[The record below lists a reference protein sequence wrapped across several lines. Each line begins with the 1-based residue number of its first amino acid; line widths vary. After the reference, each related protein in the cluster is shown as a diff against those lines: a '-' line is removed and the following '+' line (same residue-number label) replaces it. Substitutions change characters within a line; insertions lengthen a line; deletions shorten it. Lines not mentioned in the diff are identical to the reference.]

1 MHEAWWSLPH
11 ALHLADPRSGGAFAC
26 DSLGA
31 RKESADDLASR
42 VVLHGNST
50 TRSPEP
56 IIVADV
62 TRSVARC
69 CRGVWVGERMAAHE
83 VAPVEMAAAARR
95 VEVAA
100 STVAATLAG
109 VAEAAVV
116 AARAA
121 EAMARPG
128 CTVVGAEVV
137 ADKLEAGAQVVDQV
151 EEAATVAAATL
162 AGVAE
167 AAVVA
172 ATLAGVAEA
181 AVVAATLAGVGE
193 AAVVAARAAEAM
205 VRPGCT
211 VVGAVAA
218 GAEGSLAVGHWEVAV
233 KAEAV
238 AAVVAWVGVAR
249 EAEEPA
255 QEEMAVVSMV
265 EGKGVEPA
273 AAQRVAVTVEAVK
286 EVSWWGRR
294 RRRETAAEASGVVGR
309 AVVELVEAV
318 TDSAGDLK
326 AVVVKGVA
334 VREAALWAAEVEA
347 RAGAATA
354 MAVQVEV
361 EMAGQVVK
369 EVERA
374 EPAAAGCRWPSLLQT
389 ACCAHL
395 GLDHFLY
402 MSPQSSSRRS
412 QSTAGKN
419 SCTARLA

>member
-1 MHEAWWSLPH
+1 
-11 ALHLADPRSGGAFAC
+11 
-26 DSLGA
+26 
-31 RKESADDLASR
+31 
-42 VVLHGNST
+42 
-50 TRSPEP
+50 
-56 IIVADV
+56 
-62 TRSVARC
+62 
-69 CRGVWVGERMAAHE
+69 MAAHE

-121 EAMARPG
+121 EAMVRPG

-137 ADKLEAGAQVVDQV
+137 ADKLEAGAQVVDEV

-172 ATLAGVAEA
+172 A
-181 AVVAATLAGVGE
+181 
-193 AAVVAARAAEAM
+193 RAAEAM

-211 VVGAVAA
+211 VVGAAA
-218 GAEGSLAVGHWEVAV
+218 AETQEGSLAVGHREVAV

-249 EAEEPA
+249 AAEEPV

-273 AAQRVAVTVEAVK
+273 AAQEVAVTVEAVK
-286 EVSWWGRR
+286 EVSVVGAQAAA
-294 RRRETAAEASGVVGR
+294 ETAAAASGVVGR

-318 TDSAGDLK
+318 TDSAEDLT

-361 EMAGQVVK
+361 EMVGQVVK

-395 GLDHFLY
+395 GLVPSLDTP
-402 MSPQSSSRRS
+402 PQSSSRRS
-412 QSTAGKN
+412 QSTAGR
-419 SCTARLA
+419 TAARHGLPERP